1 MRTIQS
7 ARAVRF
13 FCLRCRYAKAPARR
27 TVSAAVR
34 YSLRRP
40 PTKPFACLRIFLR
53 RRRVFGP
60 PFARGICPLL
70 LLFYLQVGD
79 QHLQPRVVRPVDELL
94 LAQAAPPLRRLTL
107 ELVLLPAARPHQ
119 LARRRA
125 LQPLARAALRLHLRH
140 VVRLPVI
147 EERHGSAGALRT
159 YGGYGGHVGAPISNV
174 EPSGSA

>member
-70 LLFYLQVGD
+70 LLFYLKVRN
-79 QHLQPRVVRPVDELL
+79 QHLQPRLVRPVDELL
-94 LAQAAPPLRRLTL
+94 LAQAAPPLRRLAL

-140 VVRLPVI
+140 DLSGYRGAPRL
-147 EERHGSAGALRT
+147 RRGAPSVWE
-159 YGGYGGHVGAPISNV
+159 YGGHLGAPISNA

>member
-79 QHLQPRVVRPVDELL
+79 QHLQPRLVRPVDELL
-94 LAQAAPPLRRLTL
+94 LAQAAPPLRRLAL

-140 VVRLPVI
+140 VAVSRLSRSATAPPGRS
-147 EERHGSAGALRT
+147 ERMGVWGPSRG
-159 YGGYGGHVGAPISNV
+159 PISNV
-174 EPSGSA
+174 EPS